1 MAEAV
6 TTPRPADSPGT
17 RRDPGGEDGGSV
29 PAPGAAAKRS
39 HSPVNWPV
47 FLGTSGIIVAFVL
60 FAGIWPDTAETVI
73 FGSMDW
79 VATNFGWYYVLTATL
94 VAVFVLL
101 VAFSKVGGTQV

>member
-1 MAEAV
+1 VMAEAV
-6 TTPRPADSPGT
+6 STPRPADSPGT

-29 PAPGAAAKRS
+29 PASGAAKRS

-47 FLGTSGIIVAFVL
+47 FLGTSVIIVAFVL

-79 VATNFGWYYVLTATL
+79 VATNFGWYYENGRASCRV
-94 VAVFVLL
+94 
-101 VAFSKVGGTQV
+101 SE